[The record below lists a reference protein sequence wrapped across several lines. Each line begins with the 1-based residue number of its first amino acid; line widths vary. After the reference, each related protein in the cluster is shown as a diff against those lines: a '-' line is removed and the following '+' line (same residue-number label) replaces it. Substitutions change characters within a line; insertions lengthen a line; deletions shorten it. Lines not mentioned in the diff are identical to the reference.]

1 MDNDECL
8 IKLCARYSLTVSC
21 ISAVMRGPGLQFVAY
36 CVWMSCE
43 RVA

>member
-8 IKLCARYSLTVSC
+8 IKLYARCSLTVPC
-21 ISAVMRGPGLQFVAY
+21 ISAIMRGPGLQFVAY